1 MDHSLPLI
9 PKAFRRGPWQ
19 GARLIDCWS
28 DWLFWY
34 RVTVAIHSV
43 LWLFT
48 KVVYLLHCM
57 VFTWLVPHEI
67 TAVLAH
73 VLCTACSHAHA
84 HSVWS
89 HIHRVHVC
97 LAITCHQL
105 FRQNDQDLLHATAVT
120 RGWNRYWNKSQ
131 HRKLTLEKKILPE
144 LPPGIEPT
152 TFRLQVRRSTTKLPT
167 PLIPTCLWDATQ
179 FTVWILPL
187 PCIVLILMQMG
198 TVCAVCWRYSYVSRA
213 LLEMNI
219 SIQLSS
225 SSRLGRKLH
234 LWGKFVGREREWEE
248 AHVQLPLLI
257 LIVCV

>member
-152 TFRLQVRRSTTKLPT
+152 TFRLQVRRSTTKLP
-167 PLIPTCLWDATQ
+167 PPPHSH
-179 FTVWILPL
+179 LPL
-187 PCIVLILMQMG
+187 GCHAIYCLNSAVAMHCLDPDADGYC
-198 TVCAVCWRYSYVSRA
+198 VCSM
-213 LLEMNI
+213 LT
-219 SIQLSS
+219 
-225 SSRLGRKLH
+225 
-234 LWGKFVGREREWEE
+234 
-248 AHVQLPLLI
+248 LLI
-257 LIVCV
+257 CEQSSVRNEHFYSA